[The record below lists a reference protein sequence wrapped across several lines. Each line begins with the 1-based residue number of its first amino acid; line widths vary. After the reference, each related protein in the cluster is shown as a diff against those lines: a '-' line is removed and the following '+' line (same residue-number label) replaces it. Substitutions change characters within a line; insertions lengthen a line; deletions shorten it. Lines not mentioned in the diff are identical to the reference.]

1 MRWLL
6 SAPAAALLLVAGCTD
21 QDVGVPQ
28 PPPTNTADPDS
39 VTGTDPKALQRP
51 QNLRRA
57 LARLEKERQDMEGR
71 YSNFRL
77 APGRIDA
84 QIMGPEQMMNIQIR
98 PDLSIPFV
106 NNTPTSS
113 PDRDGLTGRDIDV
126 QGPERLLGR
135 IDRRRSSNA
144 ARDLDYMVVSKS
156 TIDGDITW
164 SAFLK
169 TGPRPRSFLLEGGNL
184 RPIG

>member
-1 MRWLL
+1 VRWRP
-6 SAPAAALLLVAGCTD
+6 SALAAGLLLVAGCTD

-28 PPPTNTADPDS
+28 PPPTTANPDS
-39 VTGTDPKALQRP
+39 VSGTDPKALQRP

-57 LARLEKERQDMEGR
+57 LARLEKERQGMEGR

-84 QIMGPEQMMNIQIR
+84 QITGPERMMNIQIR

-106 NNTPTSS
+106 HNTTNSS
-113 PDRDGLTGRDIDV
+113 PSRDGLTGREIDV
-126 QGPERLLGR
+126 RVPDQLLAR

-169 TGPRPRSFLLEGGNL
+169 TGPRPRSFLLEDDNL